1 MLLQNP
7 APQLMMDNIQVY
19 LCVKQVVKSNM
30 SVTALTG
37 NVLLTMLMG
46 DLLLWRSV
54 TKIVHLLVLL
64 TIATQTLNYVQ
75 LTLGPGLDNLI
86 LSVSVK
92 PDVKPSSVVTLQRDN
107 VRLLPTE
114 ITMT

>member
-7 APQLMMDNIQVY
+7 APKLIVGHIKLY

-37 NVLLTMLMG
+37 NVKLTMLMG

-64 TIATQTLNYVQ
+64 TIATQTLIYVQ
-75 LTLGPGLDNLI
+75 LTRGPRLDNMI

-92 PDVKPSSVVTLQRDN
+92 PGVKPSSVVTLQRDN

-114 ITMT
+114 ITTT